1 MLTGTQH
8 LALAILIQAIED
20 SSEDIYQEDVG
31 IFLDSVWFEMLVEGL
46 EQEPSDFR
54 SKIKNNEISLD
65 GIHAVYRS
73 KDGKRKGRFSRQ
85 AQTSLANERSLN
97 SQRSH
102 NKNIKSHSKLSTSFV
117 PPSPST
123 FPMKGVPNDN

>member
-65 GIHAVYRS
+65 GYMLCIDQRMEKERNALAA
-73 KDGKRKGRFSRQ
+73 KPKRP
-85 AQTSLANERSLN
+85 L
-97 SQRSH
+97 
-102 NKNIKSHSKLSTSFV
+102 
-117 PPSPST
+117 
-123 FPMKGVPNDN
+123 PMKDL